1 MTEMVVFLVILA
13 LVAYAVER
21 NHARDRYPHPTL
33 SGGSNVEDRDVE
45 RTRVE
50 LDALGVEHDSVPAP
64 RSAPAHSTRSVHAG
78 AR

>member
-1 MTEMVVFLVILA
+1 MTETVVFLVVLA

-21 NHARDRYPHPTL
+21 NHTRDRYPHPTL

-50 LDALGVEHDSVPAP
+50 LDAVGVEHESVPAP
-64 RSAPAHSTRSVHAG
+64 RSAPARSAHAG